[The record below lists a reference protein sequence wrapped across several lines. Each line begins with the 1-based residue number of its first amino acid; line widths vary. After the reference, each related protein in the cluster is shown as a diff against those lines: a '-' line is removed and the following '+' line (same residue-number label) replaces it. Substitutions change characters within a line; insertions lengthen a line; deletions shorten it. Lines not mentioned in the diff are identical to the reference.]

1 MVDYD
6 DLYNK
11 LVKNWPNV
19 DDFIDKKDIISKTK
33 SKSHNYNPNSNT
45 KEFDYMA
52 LVMKS
57 IMIYEYKLNEERI
70 KKANNRIKKIN
81 QLGIY

>member
-6 DLYNK
+6 DLYDR
-11 LVKNWPNV
+11 LVKNWPNI
-19 DDFIDKKDIISKTK
+19 DNFIDKKEIISKTK

-45 KEFDYMA
+45 KEFYMA

-57 IMIYEYKLNEERI
+57 FIIKDSELNKDRI
-70 KKANNRIKKIN
+70 KKANNRIKKLN